1 MLLQNLEIN
10 PAFMKPLALLTTAA
24 LLLSPLAANA
34 QSYSLKCGFS
44 QCPQEDN
51 IQMVVDSAGVRTAV
65 VCHYGTELSLV
76 VYGPQRNHRDPRVH
90 NGFYFVN
97 YPGSIAECKRNAY
110 KVVNFFNRRIV
121 ARNCSANLYRT
132 YGYVDGGMLRQCVDR
147 FGPW

>member
-1 MLLQNLEIN
+1 
-10 PAFMKPLALLTTAA
+10 MKPLALITTAA

-65 VCHYGTELSLV
+65 VCHRGSELGV
-76 VYGPQRNHRDPRVH
+76 NFYGPGVGRGDSRFA
-90 NGFYFVN
+90 NGFYYVN

-110 KVVNFFNRRIV
+110 KVVNFYNRPIV
-121 ARNCSANLYRT
+121 ARNCSANLYRA